1 MSELNKVKKL
11 SDDLYVITETD
22 SVHCYLIIGSE
33 KAVVF
38 DIGYGYE
45 DIKPLIR
52 EITDLPIML
61 VLSHGDP
68 DHGLGSSHFDEIW
81 IHELDYGMII
91 QNLEQKLLNIELI
104 KCHH

>member
-52 EITDLPIML
+52 EVTDLPIML

-68 DHGLGSSHFDEIW
+68 DRVREFAF
-81 IHELDYGMII
+81 
-91 QNLEQKLLNIELI
+91 
-104 KCHH
+104 